1 MKTKTK
7 ASIQN
12 IIFFSIYM
20 ISFIAAGGV
29 MGKGINEVEKIAGH
43 DLNLLQIILTIALFF
58 VLYLLSYLL
67 QMYLHE
73 CGHVLFGSLS
83 GYKFSSIRFGSII
96 FVKTENGIKVKK
108 YKMGGTGGQ
117 AIMTAP
123 DCDPLK
129 LPTFWYNM
137 GGVFV
142 NLFLSFIFLL
152 LYFAFPG
159 ANVFFRSFSLMMF
172 FMGLG
177 IALTNGLPFTELG
190 VDGGNT
196 LIFQKSPEARLYFR
210 NSFLLVDQ
218 LAKGISIKD
227 LDPALY
233 AFDWNTPLDNMHISG
248 GAIQNLSIKE
258 VNNDFSGILEKT
270 DFLLEKNTSLHPIHK
285 SQLISMKIFAMIMTS
300 APQDDITAF
309 YKNNLKDLKR
319 GATLLDYQRR
329 MYAYCKKVEGDEKKA
344 AKFKAAFEQ
353 IAKSYP
359 YPTEV
364 DTERELMALV
374 D

>member
-1 MKTKTK
+1 
-7 ASIQN
+7 
-12 IIFFSIYM
+12 
-20 ISFIAAGGV
+20 
-29 MGKGINEVEKIAGH
+29 
-43 DLNLLQIILTIALFF
+43 
-58 VLYLLSYLL
+58 
-67 QMYLHE
+67 MYLHE

-129 LPTFWYNM
+129 LPTFLYNM

-152 LYFAFPG
+152 LYFVFPG

-233 AFDWNTPLDNMHISG
+233 AFDWNTPIDNMHISG

-258 VNNDFSGILEKT
+258 MNNDFSGILEKT

-309 YKNNLKDLKR
+309 YKNNLIDLKR

-329 MYAYCKKVEGDEKKA
+329 MYAYCKKVEGNEKKA

-374 D
+374 E